1 MGRPQ
6 RQPASSKKFDNGNT
20 GKTYFRVM
28 KNSPGRSQIFR
39 QRLASSLALWAVVL
53 AVLLAPHPAV
63 ANLAFLLI
71 LSFLG
76 VFGIREYACL
86 LSKTGTRVSSSPIL
100 AAGLSLLLLSVLQGW
115 RPFALPIFLRL
126 PNPEIWILTLLLLWL
141 LSSQLWMGRGIS
153 FLSMAGSLF
162 GWLYVFWLLSF
173 LAKIYYHPAMN
184 GSQLLLYFLL
194 VTKFSDLGAYVVGSL
209 CGRHKMTPFA
219 SPGKTWEGF
228 AGALAISTAASVLTV
243 YIAGNELAP
252 FRGIH
257 CVVLGIL
264 LGGFAVV
271 GDLAESLLK
280 REAGAKNSGAFF
292 PGIGGCLD
300 LIDSLLFNAPLF
312 YLYCQLAM
320 AV

>member
-1 MGRPQ
+1 
-6 RQPASSKKFDNGNT
+6 
-20 GKTYFRVM
+20 M
-28 KNSPGRSQIFR
+28 KDSPGRSQIFW
-39 QRLASSLALWAVVL
+39 QRLGSTLALWAVVL
-53 AVLLAPHPAV
+53 VALFAPHPAV

-76 VFGIREYACL
+76 VFGIHEYACL
-86 LSKTGTRVSSSPIL
+86 LSKTGTQVLLSPIL
-100 AAGLSLLLLSVLQGW
+100 AAGMGLLLLSVFQGW
-115 RPFALPIFLRL
+115 QPFALPSFPRFADS
-126 PNPEIWILTLLLLWL
+126 EIWILAILLLWL
-141 LSSQLWMGRGIS
+141 LSYPLWTGKRIS
-153 FLSMAGSLF
+153 FLSLAVSLF

-173 LAKIYYHPAMN
+173 LAKIYYHPTMN
-184 GSQLLLYFLL
+184 GSWLLLYFLM

-209 CGRHKMTPFA
+209 CGRHKMTPVA

-228 AGALAISTAASVLTV
+228 AGALAISTAVSVLTV
-243 YIAGNELAP
+243 YVAGNNLAP

-257 CVVLGIL
+257 CLVLGIL

-280 REAGAKNSGAFF
+280 REVGAKNSGAFF

-312 YLYCQLAM
+312 YLYCQLAL
-320 AV
+320 AI